1 MRTSISALTIVL
13 TITTIVPVASAQTG
27 HVASQKAIDAALQ
40 ERVTATEA
48 DRERVLRL
56 LERPEIR
63 DLAGHVGLDLREAKD
78 AVATLDGD
86 ELAVLATQAQK
97 VESALVGGQS
107 TVTISTT
114 MIIIGLLVLILLVV
128 AV

>member
-1 MRTSISALTIVL
+1 MRTVVFSLTLMV
-13 TITTIVPVASAQTG
+13 TVTTIVPQAGAQTT
-27 HVASQKAIDAALQ
+27 HVASQAAIDAALQ

-48 DRERVLRL
+48 DRDRVLRL

-63 DLAGHVGLDLREAKD
+63 DLAGQVGLDLLQAKD

-86 ELAVLATQAQK
+86 ELAVLATQAQQ

-107 TVTISTT
+107 SVTISTT
-114 MIIIGLLVLILLVV
+114 MIIIGLLVLILLIV

>member
-1 MRTSISALTIVL
+1 MRTFICSLTIMV
-13 TITTIVPVASAQTG
+13 TITTVVPRAHAQTA
-27 HVASQKAIDAALQ
+27 HIASQAAIDAALQ

-48 DRERVLRL
+48 DRDRVLRL

-63 DLAGHVGLDLREAKD
+63 DLAGQVGLDLLQAKD

-86 ELAVLATQAQK
+86 ELAVLATQAQQ

-107 TVTISTT
+107 SVTISTT
-114 MIIIGLLVLILLVV
+114 MIIIGLLVLILLIV